1 MPFRPGTN
9 LVCMGLYASPLAEL
23 CLRTLVV
30 VLGAQVIF
38 DMSEFPKALEKVV
51 IENTVA
57 ARHAHDMQALSHLL
71 PSSIECA
78 SGVHRKHIHNSQMN
92 RTQKRPRLQG
102 RKLRSVPLNEDSLHF
117 PGVNQGPWSVRHE
130 TTNRRSA
137 GHK

>member
-1 MPFRPGTN
+1 MR
-9 LVCMGLYASPLAEL
+9 LYASPLAEL

-78 SGVHRKHIHNSQMN
+78 SGAH
-92 RTQKRPRLQG
+92 
-102 RKLRSVPLNEDSLHF
+102 
-117 PGVNQGPWSVRHE
+117 
-130 TTNRRSA
+130 
-137 GHK
+137 